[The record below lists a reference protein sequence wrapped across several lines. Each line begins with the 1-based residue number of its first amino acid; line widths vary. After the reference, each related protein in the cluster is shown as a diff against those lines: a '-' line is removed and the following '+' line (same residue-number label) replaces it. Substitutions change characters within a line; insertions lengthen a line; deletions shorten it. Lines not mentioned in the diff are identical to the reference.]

1 MNMLIGYA
9 RCSTVD
15 QSLEIQIEALKKV
28 GCQKIYEE
36 KISGATTVRKELQ
49 KMMKRLE
56 RDDTLVVARLD
67 RLCRNMRDMLNIL
80 HDLSERGV
88 NFRSLKEEWANLGSA
103 SGKLLLHVL
112 SATAEFER
120 ELIKSRVDEGRKKAM
135 ASGVCFGRPSKMNKN
150 QINKMQEMLSA
161 GKTQEEVAVI
171 FGVNQSTISYQLK
184 RIG

>member
-1 MNMLIGYA
+1 MLGPSMPTKGGFLMLIGYA

-15 QSLEIQIEALKKV
+15 QSLGIQIEALKNV

-80 HDLSERGV
+80 HDLSERGI
-88 NFRSLKEEWANLGSA
+88 NFRS
-103 SGKLLLHVL
+103 
-112 SATAEFER
+112 
-120 ELIKSRVDEGRKKAM
+120 
-135 ASGVCFGRPSKMNKN
+135 
-150 QINKMQEMLSA
+150 
-161 GKTQEEVAVI
+161 
-171 FGVNQSTISYQLK
+171 
-184 RIG
+184 